1 MADKKSNLKDDSNF
15 IYYQELVGK
24 AVGEKDWDKNTGFY
38 VKMYKEYAKYPSGA
52 ESIIEEVSNF
62 KATKLSREMDI
73 DKADIGNVGA
83 YLNKSLQNGLDNLKA
98 VHGELPDN
106 PDYEKMKT
114 TEIIDVNIAEIN
126 PGWATDKYISEER
139 IVVYTDEDGNKR
151 RLICRNKTTHK
162 TPNNTAMR
170 LWFEIERLYYEA
182 GCPEDRA
189 VTFFNRDIL
198 KRLAWGVDGRAY
210 ERLKTCLHIL
220 RYSEILSDKFYK
232 YKDAGEVKFIPG
244 EITINMLDSLE
255 TYDDQGHIV
264 TDKQVKTRVVLNE
277 YFAKNIKGKY
287 FFIMNS
293 SVYKQLESPIEFY
306 LGLLIT
312 KRSGRDGDKKFITFK
327 IAQLCEQI
335 GMVTKTP
342 GERKRNLE
350 HAFSTL
356 KDKSIIAGWK
366 FNKDQVLIALI

>member
-1 MADKKSNLKDDSNF
+1 MAESKNKLEDDGNY
-15 IYYQELVGK
+15 IYYQELVTNS
-24 AVGEKDWDKNTGFY
+24 VGEKDWEKNTGFY
-38 VKMYKEYAKYPSGA
+38 VKMYKEYSKYPGGTN
-52 ESIIEEVSNF
+52 SIIEEVSSF
-62 KATKLSREMDI
+62 KATKLSRGMDI
-73 DKADIGNVGA
+73 DRPNINNEGA
-83 YLNKSLQNGLDNLKA
+83 YLNKCLQNGLDNLIA
-98 VHGELPDN
+98 IHGERPDN
-106 PDYEKMKT
+106 VDYEKIKT

-170 LWFEIERLYYEA
+170 LWFEIERLYFES
-182 GCPEDRA
+182 GCLDDRA

-198 KRLAWGVDGRAY
+198 KRLGWGVDGRAY
-210 ERLKTCLHIL
+210 ERLKTCLDIL
-220 RYSEILSDKFYK
+220 RYSEILTDQIYK
-232 YKDAGEVKFIPG
+232 YKDKGEVKYIPG
-244 EITINMLDSLE
+244 KITINMLDSLE

-293 SVYKQLESPIEFY
+293 SIYKQLESPIEFY

-312 KRSGRDGDKKFITFK
+312 KRRGKNNEQKFITFK

-342 GERKRNLE
+342 AERKRNLE
-350 HAFSTL
+350 HAFTTL

-366 FNKDQVLIALI
+366 FNKDQVLIAL